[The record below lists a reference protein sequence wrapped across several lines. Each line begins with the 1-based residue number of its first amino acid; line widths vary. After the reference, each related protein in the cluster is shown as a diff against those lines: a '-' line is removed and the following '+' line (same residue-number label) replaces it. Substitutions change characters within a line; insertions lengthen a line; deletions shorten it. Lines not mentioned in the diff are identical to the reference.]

1 MLKHYIGL
9 FNPANGELELVEAKK
24 LVVRG
29 AVRTQQAADE
39 DMRAQEPAA
48 PQVRC
53 PRLFRRLDSLTD
65 TIQSM
70 YDLKTELGQAFGT
83 KKAKKALAAVTE
95 NAISPRNPR
104 GDGPEQLDASEKALM
119 ASIKDVTMSIPS
131 REDLQ
136 NAIDASKPIPNGHY
150 DAEEVQ
156 DVYKPE
162 ELIGKDILELI
173 QVKDWQQ
180 SVKKN
185 EDIKLRTRFVAHRVS
200 RIGSGEN
207 AVYRLRLLRYT
218 YLLQLFLMTAKKG
231 KERGTLEILKRDKL
245 QEELAPAP
253 PPVIESIRRKFSDQG
268 IIRKQH
274 MDLLRTYLCVLAC
287 ILDNFETDNWD
298 LKEDLKMEQ
307 RQMNQYFYEIGA
319 RVNKKKVE
327 DGRTASV
334 AVLKLPLV
342 FPKVGRGRR

>member
-1 MLKHYIGL
+1 MLRHYIGL
-9 FNPANGELELVEAKK
+9 FNPKTGELELVEAKK

-29 AVRTQQAADE
+29 AVRTQQASDE
-39 DMRAQEPAA
+39 DMRAQQAA
-48 PQVRC
+48 PQVYC
-53 PRLFRRLDSLTD
+53 PRRSHHLELLTD
-65 TIQSM
+65 IIQSM

-95 NAISPRNPR
+95 NAISTRKPR
-104 GDGPEQLDASEKALM
+104 GDGPEQLDASDKALM
-119 ASIKDVTMSIPS
+119 ASIKDVTMSIPT

-136 NAIDASKPIPNGHY
+136 NAIDANKPIPSGHY
-150 DAEEVQ
+150 DAEDIE

-173 QVKDWQQ
+173 QVKDWLQ

-218 YLLQLFLMTAKKG
+218 YFLQLFLMTAKKG
-231 KERGTLEILKRDKL
+231 KERGALEIMKKDKL

-253 PPVIESIRRKFSDQG
+253 PPVIESIRRKFSDKG

-274 MDLLRTYLCVLAC
+274 VDLLRTHLCAFAC
-287 ILDNFETDNWD
+287 IIDNFETDNWD
-298 LKEDLKMEQ
+298 LKEDLKLEQ
-307 RQMNQYFYEIGA
+307 RQMDKYFMEIGA
-319 RVNKKKVE
+319 RINKKKVE
-327 DGRTASV
+327 DGRTASF

-342 FPKVGRGRR
+342 FPKVGRGKR